1 MPCSRAREGVN
12 LAKRVPVLEDAHD
25 DESTVEHLRVTAP
38 IPPKKRP
45 DMGDLV
51 IYVGWLLAALFLGAL
66 ITVIIYSTT

>member
-1 MPCSRAREGVN
+1 M
-12 LAKRVPVLEDAHD
+12 
-25 DESTVEHLRVTAP
+25 TAP